1 MDVRPYSPGEVAILE
16 AFAAQAA
23 TAIETAQAQL
33 ALAERSREITLALER
48 QKATAEIMTVVGAS
62 SANPQQVFDAIAAR
76 TGELFGADSAGILL
90 RDGVEGEYVAGYSRN
105 HSVYLGKIPRLSPEG
120 PAGRTILDAKPLIF
134 TVTIGDFETSFPPLA
149 ETSREIERVF
159 GPEAMVAR
167 VFLPLICQGEA
178 VGLLRISRAGASG
191 TDIGFDNSAIELMQT
206 FADQAVIA
214 IENARL
220 YQEQQDAVQQ
230 LTASADVL
238 KIVADY
244 SANLDAVLNAV
255 IQHAKHLTEAD
266 RAIIFHV
273 EGNNVVPVA
282 SVGSG
287 TPDLEHVLDRDRLV
301 DRAILDSRT
310 VHFFGTRD
318 DFTRQFPASPLGTDV
333 DGTSRLAVPIHGPG
347 GTIGSLVFIRDRIEA
362 FDARVIALVET
373 FADQAA
379 IAIQNARLF
388 GEIED
393 KTRQLE
399 VASRHK
405 SNFLATMSHE
415 LRTPLNAIIGYSE
428 LLEEECADVGH
439 VSYLPDLARILS
451 SAKHLLALIN
461 DILDLSKVEAGRM
474 TLYVETIDIPRL
486 LGDVQSIVAPLIEKN
501 GNTLEVVRPAG
512 VGQMT
517 ADVTKV
523 RQALFN
529 LLSNAAKFTTDGNIT
544 LTVQATPEAC
554 SFAVRDSGIG
564 MTQAQ
569 LGRLFEAFTQAESS
583 NSHKYGGTGL
593 GLAISRKFCRLMGGD
608 ITVTSEH
615 GKGSTFT
622 ILLPRT
628 VVTAD

>member
-1 MDVRPYSPGEVAILE
+1 M
-16 AFAAQAA
+16 
-23 TAIETAQAQL
+23 
-33 ALAERSREITLALER
+33 
-48 QKATAEIMTVVGAS
+48 
-62 SANPQQVFDAIAAR
+62 
-76 TGELFGADSAGILL
+76 
-90 RDGVEGEYVAGYSRN
+90 
-105 HSVYLGKIPRLSPEG
+105 
-120 PAGRTILDAKPLIF
+120 
-134 TVTIGDFETSFPPLA
+134 
-149 ETSREIERVF
+149 
-159 GPEAMVAR
+159 
-167 VFLPLICQGEA
+167 
-178 VGLLRISRAGASG
+178 
-191 TDIGFDNSAIELMQT
+191 
-206 FADQAVIA
+206 
-214 IENARL
+214 
-220 YQEQQDAVQQ
+220 
-230 LTASADVL
+230 
-238 KIVADY
+238 
-244 SANLDAVLNAV
+244 
-255 IQHAKHLTEAD
+255 
-266 RAIIFHV
+266 
-273 EGNNVVPVA
+273 VPVA
-282 SVGSG
+282 SGGSG
-287 TPDLEHVLDRDRLV
+287 ALDLEHTLDRDRLV

-310 VHFFGTRD
+310 VHFFGTRA
-318 DFTRQFPASPLGTDV
+318 DFTRQFPASPLGSDV
-333 DGTSRLAVPIHGPG
+333 DGTSRLAVPIRGPG

-393 KTRQLE
+393 KTHQLE

-405 SNFLATMSHE
+405 SYFLATMSHE
-415 LRTPLNAIIGYSE
+415 LRTPLNAIIGYSK
-428 LLEEECADVGH
+428 LLEEECADVGD

-474 TLYVETIDIPRL
+474 TLFVETIDIPRL

-501 GNTLEVVRPAG
+501 GNILEVICSAG

-517 ADVTKV
+517 ADATKV

-529 LLSNAAKFTTDGNIT
+529 LLSNAAKFTTDGHIT

-564 MTQAQ
+564 MTPAQ

-583 NSHKYGGTGL
+583 TSHKYGGTGL

-628 VVTAD
+628 VVTPD